1 MEINAKSDSAVFH
14 AYVRNDLLPSVADI
28 TRAMSSRGFKV
39 EIPEVEAFAAD
50 TAQAL
55 PVKVDA
61 QDVPVSFQF
70 LSDKDGGFDAL
81 RSGIAEHYDQGTYK
95 EVLRQMELRLS
106 FEGDANW
113 CRELARTVAL
123 LGAGAYENPSNQKLL
138 FYGR

>member
-1 MEINAKSDSAVFH
+1 MSDTAVFH
-14 AYVRNDLLPSVADI
+14 AYVRNDLLPSVAEI

-39 EIPEVEAFAAD
+39 EIPEVEALGSD
-50 TAQAL
+50 TAAEL

-61 QDVPVSFQF
+61 QDVSVKFQYVSA
-70 LSDKDGGFDAL
+70 KDGGFDAL
-81 RSGIAEHYDQGTYK
+81 RAGLGEHYDQGTYK
-95 EVLRQMELRLS
+95 EVLRQMEMRLS

-123 LGAGAYENPSNQKLL
+123 LGAGAYENPGNQKLL